1 MKLLIILFLSIN
13 TIFAG
18 IYRSDI
24 DVNELIELANQEKFD
39 CVGEIKS
46 YNQIFGG
53 SCVAVSENIVI
64 TNGHLLTEVKTE
76 PDTMEFNGQRV
87 IVYQPVSERW
97 VTPSE
102 VSVELVGKT
111 YSVKQIIIHP
121 DYLDTNSR
129 EIDLAIIITN
139 EKIEG
144 VSFPKFY
151 NAELQLGK
159 EVIGVGYGASGVG
172 NDPAS
177 VSSKGEKIYGTNTL
191 DSIRTIK
198 NEYKVFY
205 TDFDSDDDSCNVIGS
220 SNQTTYE
227 FGSAGGDSGSP
238 YFIMENDELFLIGI
252 LFSGKYHIDNIQ
264 KGYYYGSTS
273 GVIEIKN
280 FSSWIDEYK

>member
-1 MKLLIILFLSIN
+1 MKILIILFLSIN

-18 IYRSDI
+18 IYRSDV

-39 CVGEIKS
+39 CVGTIKS
-46 YNQIFGG
+46 VNQIFGAT
-53 SCVAVSENIVI
+53 CVAVSENIVI
-64 TNGHLLTEVKTE
+64 TNGHVLTEVKTE

-139 EKIEG
+139 EKIKG

-159 EVIGVGYGASGVG
+159 EVIGVGYGASGTA
-172 NDPAS
+172 NDPVS

-205 TDFDSDDDSCNVIGS
+205 TDFDSDDDCCNVIGS
-220 SNQTTYE
+220 GNQTTYE
-227 FGSAGGDSGSP
+227 FCSAGGDSGSP
-238 YFIMENDELFLIGI
+238 YFIMENDELFLVGI
-252 LFSGKYHIDNIQ
+252 LFSGNYHIDNIQ

-280 FSSWIDEYK
+280 FTNWIDEYK